1 MYTAYIY
8 YVFFAAFEILA
19 GGLMLIGGIKYI
31 LEAIKLPVHTNAA
44 IGYKIAKTIIGV
56 AIILFGILCW
66 FLANDLL
73 NG

>member
-19 GGLMLIGGIKYI
+19 GDLMLIGGIKYI
-31 LEAIKLPVHTNAA
+31 LEAIKPPVHTNDA

-56 AIILFGILCW
+56 AMILFGILCW
-66 FLANDLL
+66 FLAKDLL

>member
-19 GGLMLIGGIKYI
+19 GDLMLIGGIKYI
-31 LEAIKLPVHTNAA
+31 LEAIKLPVHTSDA

-66 FLANDLL
+66 FLAKDLL
-73 NG
+73 NC

>member
-31 LEAIKLPVHTNAA
+31 LDTVSILSLLNP
-44 IGYKIAKTIIGV
+44 IGKIARTIVGV

-66 FLANDLL
+66 FLAKDLL